1 MPRKKNEKEK
11 ARTGKAVVKKAA
23 VVKADPKKAKAA
35 PKIPKA
41 SALKRGITMKSGVT
55 KIEKKATTTA
65 GAGKMKKEISKKT
78 GTVIEK
84 KTAAKE
90 RMKTPPA
97 KPKRAPLERPAA
109 PPEKTSIAPP
119 QVVKSP
125 PPPPRLTTA
134 KEPVKRQE
142 SSVAET
148 RSREPEAPAWRMSQ
162 EPEEHRAAPSS
173 RQVLEEVPPLPQGY
187 GETRIVLMPID
198 PDWVHAYWEVTG
210 ASLDEARRSLGHY
223 FEGAERALR
232 VRRIDGSEGR
242 HTAEQFYVNVGD
254 AARNWYIKIPQPDST
269 YQADIGLKTSHG
281 DFYVLA
287 TSNAIRVPRKG
298 MSDVIDEK
306 WTNPAK
312 GYFEKVY
319 ALSGGFQVGMG
330 SLELQ
335 QKMEELMRGDIS
347 SGAVGSF
354 AMGSG
359 VIGAKKERAFWLRVG
374 AELIVYGATD
384 SRAKVTLMGQ
394 PVQLRPDGTFS
405 ARFALPDGVR
415 DIPITALSPD
425 GIEEREIRITVT
437 RETLEKEPVLK

>member
-35 PKIPKA
+35 PKTPKA
-41 SALKRGITMKSGVT
+41 SALKSGITMKSGVT

-90 RMKTPPA
+90 PMKTPPA

-109 PPEKTSIAPP
+109 SRERTPVARPPIVEA
-119 QVVKSP
+119 P
-125 PPPPRLTTA
+125 PPPPRQTAA

-142 SSVAET
+142 SSVGEE
-148 RSREPEAPAWRMSQ
+148 RSREPEAPAWRMPQ
-162 EPEEHRAAPSS
+162 EPQEHRAAPSS

-210 ASLDEARRSLGHY
+210 ASLDEAKRSLGHHY
-223 FEGAERALR
+223 EGAERALR
-232 VRRIDGSEGR
+232 VRRMDGSEAR

-254 AARNWYIKIPQPDST
+254 MARNWYIKIPQPDST
-269 YQADIGLKTSHG
+269 YQADIGLKTSRG

-306 WTNPAK
+306 WTNPQK
-312 GYFEKVY
+312 GYFEKIY

-335 QKMEELMRGDIS
+335 QKMEELMKGDIS
-347 SGAVGSF
+347 SGAV
-354 AMGSG
+354 
-359 VIGAKKERAFWLRVG
+359 R
-374 AELIVYGATD
+374 
-384 SRAKVTLMGQ
+384 
-394 PVQLRPDGTFS
+394 QLRHGKRRHRSEEGTGVLAQGRRGAHRLRRDGFPREGDSHGS
-405 ARFALPDGVR
+405 ARAAQTGRHLLGEVRSPRWVR